1 MSIDIPSTEDFAEL
15 TQHRHAA
22 SVTAYVASSG
32 HHDSRSPIGRNP
44 EVAQLALRTAVGESL
59 SRLES
64 AEIPA
69 EDRDSIVAAVDEL
82 VDDRDFWATQ
92 ARSIAVFVSPDRLR
106 AFRLMNHL
114 RTHSSEG
121 DRFDT
126 GPLIR
131 ATTFAHSGFVLAL
144 TRGSAR
150 LLALESDASCHEVE
164 LTGLPEDL
172 GLELQT
178 ADNEGRMDRQRAD
191 GSLRPKIQRRDFCST
206 VQEAVLRQING
217 SQHPLVLAASPDLEP
232 AYREVNTYRRLLD
245 EGIEA
250 NPASLSLDDL
260 ARRGREVLDRNY
272 ATQLAA
278 WREEFGTLRAHGRAS
293 AKLREIARAA
303 TAGQVDVL
311 LFDLAAERE
320 GTIDEYGNV
329 TPADEPGAHTYGLAD
344 EVAARVLRTGG
355 IVKAVRSADL
365 PDGAKIAATF
375 RSAR

>member
-1 MSIDIPSTEDFAEL
+1 MSIDLPTADDFAEL
-15 TQHRHAA
+15 TQHRHAS
-22 SVTAYVASSG
+22 SVSVYLASSG
-32 HHDSRSPIGRNP
+32 SDGDHSPIGRHP
-44 EVAQLALRTAVGESL
+44 EAARIALRTAVTDAL
-59 SRLES
+59 SSNRAAEFPAGDRERLT
-64 AEIPA
+64 ALI
-69 EDRDSIVAAVDEL
+69 DEL
-82 VDDRDFWATQ
+82 VEDRGFWSTQ
-92 ARSIAVFVSPDRLR
+92 ARSLAVFVSPEGLR
-106 AFRLMNHL
+106 SFRLMNRLH
-114 RTHSSEG
+114 THASLG

-144 TRGSAR
+144 TKGSVQ

-191 GSLRPKIQRRDFCST
+191 GNQRPKAQRRDYCSRA
-206 VQEAVLRQING
+206 QDAVLQQING
-217 SQHPLVLAASPDLEP
+217 SNHPLVLAASSDLEP
-232 AYREVNTYRRLLD
+232 AYREINTYRRLVE
-245 EGIEA
+245 EGITA
-250 NPASLSLDDL
+250 NPASLGLDQL

-272 ATQLAA
+272 AAQLAD
-278 WREEFGTLRAHGRAS
+278 WRERFGSLRAHGRAS

-311 LFDLAAERE
+311 LFDLTAERE

-329 TPADEPGAHTYGLAD
+329 TPSDEPTAHTYGLAD
-344 EVAARVLRTGG
+344 EVAARVLRSGG
-355 IVKAVRSADL
+355 TVKAVRGADL

-375 RSAR
+375 RSAV